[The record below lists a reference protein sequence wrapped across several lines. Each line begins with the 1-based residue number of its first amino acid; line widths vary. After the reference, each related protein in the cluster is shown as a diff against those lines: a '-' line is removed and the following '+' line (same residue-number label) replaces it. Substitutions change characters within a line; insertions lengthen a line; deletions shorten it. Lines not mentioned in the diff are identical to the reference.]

1 MSDMV
6 MELCSKDDGVVTV
19 TSPNT
24 VGRLIASPHA
34 TAVEVEVQ
42 GSYLLLTYRIEQEY
56 STEFH
61 VSYINHHG
69 FEVLHRKEVCDPP

>member
-42 GSYLLLTYRIEQEY
+42 GY
-56 STEFH
+56 
-61 VSYINHHG
+61 
-69 FEVLHRKEVCDPP
+69 